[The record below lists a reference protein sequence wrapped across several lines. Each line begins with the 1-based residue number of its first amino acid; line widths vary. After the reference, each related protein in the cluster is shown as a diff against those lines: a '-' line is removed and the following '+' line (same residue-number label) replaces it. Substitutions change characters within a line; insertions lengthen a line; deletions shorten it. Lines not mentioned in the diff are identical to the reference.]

1 MASILGARPDSP
13 IGAPTA
19 RACPILDAMGLTRA
33 QKMRKH
39 GERAAEAA
47 TGTARDARARPAAP
61 RPDSSPAPAQGRD
74 QRHPDPSRSTS
85 SPMLIVGVV
94 MVIGVLF
101 VAYVNLVV
109 LTGFATEL
117 AGGYGPPEL
126 RLTGFSQEWFQG
138 FVQAMADDGP
148 AAYRSV
154 HWSTGLLAPLVL
166 AAGWAL
172 FVVLQSRRGHRV
184 FRWVGLAVVVA
195 FLAVYLL
202 GSAVLDRAVAAPSE
216 TGLVTAASLLMSLR
230 GALFLAMIALLVWA
244 MVNSVR
250 RIANDLAEQGRA
262 TRTDADDGTER
273 D

>member
-13 IGAPTA
+13 FAAPAT

-39 GERAAEAA
+39 GERAGETTAGPARPLAGARSAEA
-47 TGTARDARARPAAP
+47 
-61 RPDSSPAPAQGRD
+61 SPTLAQR
-74 QRHPDPSRSTS
+74 REELRPDPSRSTS

-109 LTGFATEL
+109 LTGFTTEL

-126 RLTGFSQEWFQG
+126 RLTGFSHEWFQG
-138 FVQAMADDGP
+138 FVQAMTDDGP

-154 HWSTGLLAPLVL
+154 HWSTGLLAPLVM

-172 FVVLQSRRGHRV
+172 FVVLQSRSGHRV
-184 FRWVGLAVVVA
+184 FRWAGLAVVVA

-202 GSAVLDRAVAAPSE
+202 GSAVLDQAVAAPSE